1 MALRWKI
8 PELNAEL
15 VDPQGIRAAQQYA
28 ASQSIVPVASRSPE
42 NPYLPA
48 EGSLAEMNRNSMEGY
63 RPNSAMTPDG
73 TGMNGY
79 FNAQAAV
86 PKGYRP
92 NVADPQGVRGQQPV
106 DMEGYG
112 ASRQAASDRAQIQG
126 RIAELETEL
135 TSVTNKIAEID
146 KATPGLAKN
155 PKEWEIAAK
164 RAEIGDMSAYDN
176 LVSRGN
182 ADSASASGI
191 ENELYNAEKLT
202 WGLHTKSNEDIAIA
216 RANIEASLRRAEE
229 WASRTGKEL
238 PSSYYRLR
246 KELDSVPGG
255 NGDDDMNSRNYGNE
269 LALKIYRG
277 TATDEDIEKGV
288 AWAEKNSNSDAAK
301 EIFEAAKSGKYS
313 TVEAKER
320 AAARKKAAKD
330 KIIELQKLPASEQ
343 EKEFDALD
351 QKLKDDILKQAQWDT
366 TSNRG
371 LVWKR

>member
-1 MALRWKI
+1 MALRWKTR
-8 PELNAEL
+8 E
-15 VDPQGIRAAQQYA
+15 
-28 ASQSIVPVASRSPE
+28 PE

-48 EGSLAEMNRNSMEGY
+48 DSTLAEMNRNSMEGY
-63 RPNSAMTPDG
+63 RPNSAMAPDG

-79 FNAQAAV
+79 FNAQAAA
-86 PKGYRP
+86 PQGYRP

-112 ASRQAASDRAQIQG
+112 ASMQAASDRAQIQG

-146 KATPGLAKN
+146 KATPGLSKN

-202 WGLHTKSNEDIAIA
+202 WGLKSKSDEDRAMA
-216 RANIEASLRRAEE
+216 RSNIEASLRRAEE

-238 PSSYYRLR
+238 PGSYYRLR
-246 KELDSVPGG
+246 KELDSMPGG

-277 TATDEDIEKGV
+277 TATDADIEKGV
-288 AWAEKNSNSDAAK
+288 AWAEKNPNSDAAK
-301 EIFEAAKSGKYS
+301 EILEAAKAGKGK
-313 TVEAKER
+313 TVEAKEKYAKQKKR
-320 AAARKKAAKD
+320 SDDLYAQARD
-330 KIIELQKLPASEQ
+330 LS
-343 EKEFDALD
+343 KEGLV
-351 QKLKDDILKQAQWDT
+351 QWWEGLGKDDRELFKKHHSIDLAKGVVQ
-366 TSNRG
+366 
-371 LVWKR
+371 